1 MVGKNQAYKTINSAI
16 AQAQNGDTILVQ
28 KGHYKEGN
36 INIQKSIA
44 LIGIGRPVLD
54 GQMKYEI
61 VSLRANKI
69 LLQGFKIINSGED
82 EVKNIGAVRLYDSQF
97 STIKNNIF
105 ENNYFGITI
114 QRGYQCLIQN
124 NKITTNRGKSQE
136 LIGDGVHVWSSAEI
150 WIKNNYISGH
160 KDGIYLEKANNTFV
174 FRNISEKN
182 KRYGL
187 HFMFAHNNVYTGNI
201 FKNNDAGVAVMYSR
215 NVGMYKNKFL
225 DNWGDGVY
233 GLLLKDLTFSKIK
246 NNIFNNN
253 TAAIFMD
260 GSSKVDLYNN
270 QFSNNGWGIKLNAN
284 CMENRLMKNN
294 FENNTF
300 DVSTS
305 GSLVMNIFKNN
316 HWDKYEGYDLDK
328 DQIGDVPFHPLSL
341 YSVLSEQN
349 PMIMLL
355 YRAFFVEILDR
366 SERLIPSLTPENFV
380 DEKPEMRKNEVMWWC
395 GDEFLADFLH
405 AGSWKLDDGMM
416 GWCSDVVMDEWWI
429 DAPFCDFKNY
439 FYKKL
444 WLK

>member
-1 MVGKNQAYKTINSAI
+1 MLFLLNFVYHSAKTLVVGKNQAYKTINSAI

-44 LIGIGRPVLD
+44 LIGIDRPVLD

-246 NNIFNNN
+246 HNIFNNN

-260 GSSKVDLYNN
+260 GTSKVDLYNN

-380 DEKPEMRKNEVMWWC
+380 DEKPEMKANEVM
-395 GDEFLADFLH
+395 EL
-405 AGSWKLDDGMM
+405 
-416 GWCSDVVMDEWWI
+416 
-429 DAPFCDFKNY
+429 
-439 FYKKL
+439 
-444 WLK
+444 

>member
-1 MVGKNQAYKTINSAI
+1 MFRLMFLFFPVLIFSNILKVGKNEQFKTIK
-16 AQAQNGDTILVQ
+16 QAVAASKSGDSILVES
-28 KGHYKEGN
+28 GVYKEGN
-36 INIQKSIA
+36 LSITHPLS

-82 EVKNIGAVRLYDSQF
+82 EVKNLGAVRLYDSQF

-136 LIGDGVHVWSSAEI
+136 LIGDGIHVWSSAEI

-225 DNWGDGVY
+225 DNWGDGIY

-260 GSSKVDLYNN
+260 GTSKVDLYNN

-294 FENNTF
+294 FINNTF

-305 GSLVMNIFKNN
+305 GTMAMNDFKKNF
-316 HWDKYEGYDLDK
+316 WDKYEGYDMDK
-328 DQIGDVPFHPLSL
+328 DKVGDVPFHPLSL
-341 YSVLSEQN
+341 YSVLVENN
-349 PMIMLL
+349 PSIMLL
-355 YRAFFVEILDR
+355 FKTFFVDLLDKT
-366 SERLIPSLTPENFV
+366 EKIIPSLTPENFV
-380 DEKPEMRKNEVMWWC
+380 DEQPLM
-395 GDEFLADFLH
+395 
-405 AGSWKLDDGMM
+405 
-416 GWCSDVVMDEWWI
+416 
-429 DAPFCDFKNY
+429 
-439 FYKKL
+439 KKVEI
-444 WLK
+444 

>member
-1 MVGKNQAYKTINSAI
+1 MFRLMFLFFPVLIFSNILKVGKNEQFKTIK
-16 AQAQNGDTILVQ
+16 QAVAASKSGDSILVES
-28 KGHYKEGN
+28 GVYKEGN
-36 INIQKSIA
+36 LSITHPLS

-82 EVKNIGAVRLYDSQF
+82 EVKNLGAVRLYDSQF

-136 LIGDGVHVWSSAEI
+136 LIGDGIHVWSSAEI

-260 GSSKVDLYNN
+260 GTSKVDLYNN

-294 FENNTF
+294 FINNTF

-305 GSLVMNIFKNN
+305 GTMAMNDFKKNF
-316 HWDKYEGYDLDK
+316 WDKYEGYDMDK
-328 DQIGDVPFHPLSL
+328 DKVGDVPFHPLSL
-341 YSVLSEQN
+341 YSVLVENN
-349 PMIMLL
+349 PSIMLL
-355 YRAFFVEILDR
+355 FKTFFVDLLDKT
-366 SERLIPSLTPENFV
+366 EKIIPSLTPENFV
-380 DEKPEMRKNEVMWWC
+380 DEQPLM
-395 GDEFLADFLH
+395 
-405 AGSWKLDDGMM
+405 
-416 GWCSDVVMDEWWI
+416 
-429 DAPFCDFKNY
+429 
-439 FYKKL
+439 KKVEI
-444 WLK
+444 

>member
-1 MVGKNQAYKTINSAI
+1 MVGKNQAYKTINSAL
-16 AQAQNGDTILVQ
+16 ARAQNGDTILVQ

-105 ENNYFGITI
+105 DNNYFGITI

-136 LIGDGVHVWSSAEI
+136 LIGDGIHVWSSAEI

-215 NVGMYKNKFL
+215 NVGMFKNKFL

-246 NNIFNNN
+246 NNIFDQFIVN
-253 TAAIFMD
+253 TVRTFFLKLFVI
-260 GSSKVDLYNN
+260 SV
-270 QFSNNGWGIKLNAN
+270 IKTIRKHHYGLITHTP
-284 CMENRLMKNN
+284 C
-294 FENNTF
+294 TF
-300 DVSTS
+300 IKCPATRY
-305 GSLVMNIFKNN
+305 L
-316 HWDKYEGYDLDK
+316 
-328 DQIGDVPFHPLSL
+328 
-341 YSVLSEQN
+341 
-349 PMIMLL
+349 
-355 YRAFFVEILDR
+355 
-366 SERLIPSLTPENFV
+366 
-380 DEKPEMRKNEVMWWC
+380 
-395 GDEFLADFLH
+395 
-405 AGSWKLDDGMM
+405 
-416 GWCSDVVMDEWWI
+416 
-429 DAPFCDFKNY
+429 
-439 FYKKL
+439 
-444 WLK
+444 

>member
-1 MVGKNQAYKTINSAI
+1 MFRLMFLFFPVLIFSNILKVGKNEQFKTIK
-16 AQAQNGDTILVQ
+16 QAVAASKSGDSILVES
-28 KGHYKEGN
+28 GVYKEGN
-36 INIQKSIA
+36 LSITHPLS

-82 EVKNIGAVRLYDSQF
+82 EVKNLGAVRLYDSQF

-136 LIGDGVHVWSSAEI
+136 LIGDGIHVWSSAEI

-225 DNWGDGVY
+225 DNWGDGIY

-305 GSLVMNIFKNN
+305 GSLVMNTFKNN

-328 DQIGDVPFHPLSL
+328 DQIGDVPLHPLSL

-380 DEKPEMRKNEVMWWC
+380 DEKPEMKANEVM
-395 GDEFLADFLH
+395 
-405 AGSWKLDDGMM
+405 
-416 GWCSDVVMDEWWI
+416 
-429 DAPFCDFKNY
+429 
-439 FYKKL
+439 
-444 WLK
+444 